1 MVKQHTISHKKWDI
15 PIIVL
20 TMTLALVVL
29 SIISVGI
36 GAVWIP
42 PQEVLALL
50 KGHLDGSSAAYT
62 GKVLSHDIIIWS
74 IRLPRVI
81 LGAMVGVGL
90 SVAGAIFQGLFRNPM
105 ADPYVIGVSSG
116 AALGAVVAILLLGS
130 RSFQY
135 TYGIPAFAFVC
146 AVLTIL
152 LVYNLARTGGKVPV
166 MTLLLAGIA
175 VNSFLSA
182 LQSLAMFY
190 SGDRLHQVIFWL
202 LGGFSSRGW
211 DYVWMFIPYAVVGI
225 TIAFMYARELNG
237 MLIGEE
243 QAQHLGID
251 VERVKLMLLIAAA
264 LLIGSCVSV
273 SGLIGFVG
281 LIIPH
286 MVRLIIGPDHRVLLP
301 LVALTGAIFMVG
313 ADMAARTIIAPE
325 ELPVGVVT
333 ALIGGPFFVY
343 LLRKHKSYLYR

>member
-1 MVKQHTISHKKWDI
+1 MQRNTKRVSVIMGVLALFLLML
-15 PIIVL
+15 IIVG
-20 TMTLALVVL
+20 
-29 SIISVGI
+29 IGI

-42 PQEVLALL
+42 PAEVLSLL
-50 KGHLDGSSAAYT
+50 NGHLT
-62 GKVLSHDIIIWS
+62 GDSTNFGGKMLSHDIIIWS
-74 IRLPRVI
+74 IRLPRVL
-81 LGAMVGVGL
+81 LGAMVGVSL

-116 AALGAVVAILLLGS
+116 AALGAVAAILLLGS
-130 RSFQY
+130 AGLK
-135 TYGIPAFAFVC
+135 YGYSIPAFAFIC
-146 AVLTIL
+146 AVLTIF
-152 LVYNLARTGGKVPV
+152 LVYSLARTGGKVPV

-190 SGDRLHQVIFWL
+190 SGDQMHQVVFWL

-211 DYVWMFIPYAVVGI
+211 EYIWMFMPYALIGTV
-225 TIAFMYARELNG
+225 IAFLYARELNG

-251 VERVKLMLLIAAA
+251 VEKVKIMLLIASA
-264 LLIGSCVSV
+264 LLIGASVSV

-286 MVRLIIGPDHRVLLP
+286 VVRLVIGPDHRVLLP
-301 LVALTGAIFMVG
+301 MVALTGAIFMVG
-313 ADMAARTIIAPE
+313 ADILARTIIAPE

-333 ALIGGPFFVY
+333 ALIGGPFFIY
-343 LLRKHKSYLYR
+343 LLRSQKTSLYK

>member
-1 MVKQHTISHKKWDI
+1 MIMLILTLVLVLLV
-15 PIIVL
+15 IIG
-20 TMTLALVVL
+20 
-29 SIISVGI
+29 IGI

-42 PQEVLALL
+42 PQEVVALL
-50 KGHLDGSSAAYT
+50 KGHLDGSSASYT
-62 GKVLSHDIIIWS
+62 GKMLSHDIIIWS
-74 IRLPRVI
+74 IRLPRVL
-81 LGAMVGVGL
+81 LGAMVGIGL

-116 AALGAVVAILLLGS
+116 AALGAVSAILLLGS
-130 RSFQY
+130 SGLKY
-135 TYGIPAFAFVC
+135 TYGIPVFAFIC
-146 AVLTIL
+146 AVLTIF

-190 SGDRLHQVIFWL
+190 SGDQLHQVVFWL

-211 DYVWMFIPYAVVGI
+211 DYVWMFIPYALIG
-225 TIAFMYARELNG
+225 TAIAFMYARELNG

-251 VERVKLMLLIAAA
+251 VERVKLMLLVAAA

-286 MVRLIIGPDHRVLLP
+286 VVRLIIGPDHRVLLP
-301 LVALTGAIFMVG
+301 MVALTGAIFMVG
-313 ADMAARTIIAPE
+313 ADMVARTIIAPE

-333 ALIGGPFFVY
+333 ALIGGPFFIY
-343 LLRKHKSYLYR
+343 LLRKQKSSLYK

>member
-1 MVKQHTISHKKWDI
+1 MRRNTKRVSVIMS
-15 PIIVL
+15 V
-20 TMTLALVVL
+20 LALVL
-29 SIISVGI
+29 IILVIVGIGI

-42 PQEVLALL
+42 PSEVLSLIN
-50 KGHLDGSSAAYT
+50 GHLNGSSVNYDGQT
-62 GKVLSHDIIIWS
+62 LSHDIIIWS
-74 IRLPRVI
+74 IRFPRVL
-81 LGAMVGVGL
+81 LGAMVGVSL

-116 AALGAVVAILLLGS
+116 AALGAVAAILLLGS
-130 RSFQY
+130 AGLKYSY
-135 TYGIPAFAFVC
+135 SIPAFAFIC
-146 AVLTIL
+146 AVLTIF
-152 LVYNLARTGGKVPV
+152 LVYSLARTGGKVPV

-190 SGDRLHQVIFWL
+190 SGDQMHQVVFWL

-211 DYVWMFIPYAVVGI
+211 EYILMFMPYALIGTV
-225 TIAFMYARELNG
+225 IAFLYARELNG

-251 VERVKLMLLIAAA
+251 VEKVKIMLLIASA
-264 LLIGSCVSV
+264 LLIGASVSV

-286 MVRLIIGPDHRVLLP
+286 VVRLVIGPDHRVLLP
-301 LVALTGAIFMVG
+301 MVALTGAIFMVG
-313 ADMAARTIIAPE
+313 ADILARTIIAPE

-333 ALIGGPFFVY
+333 ALIGGPFFIY
-343 LLRKHKSYLYR
+343 LLRSQKTSLYK

>member
-1 MVKQHTISHKKWDI
+1 MQRNNKPVSIIMGLLTLVL
-15 PIIVL
+15 IVL
-20 TMTLALVVL
+20 
-29 SIISVGI
+29 IILGIGI

-42 PQEVLALL
+42 PGEVLSLIN
-50 KGHLDGSSAAYT
+50 GHLNGSSINYQGQT
-62 GKVLSHDIIIWS
+62 LSHDIIIWS
-74 IRLPRVI
+74 IRFPRVL
-81 LGAMVGVGL
+81 LGAMVGISL

-116 AALGAVVAILLLGS
+116 SALGAVAAILLLGS
-130 RSFQY
+130 TGLKYSY
-135 TYGIPAFAFVC
+135 SIPAFAFVC
-146 AVLTIL
+146 AILTIF
-152 LVYNLARTGGKVPV
+152 LVYSLARTGGRVPV

-190 SGDRLHQVIFWL
+190 SGDQMHQVVFWL

-211 DYVWMFIPYAVVGI
+211 EYIGMFMPYALIGI
-225 TIAFMYARELNG
+225 VIAFVYTRELNG

-251 VERVKLMLLIAAA
+251 VERVKIMLLIASA
-264 LLIGSCVSV
+264 LLIGASVSV

-286 MVRLIIGPDHRVLLP
+286 VVRLVVGPDHRVLLP
-301 LVALTGAIFMVG
+301 MVALTGAIFMVG
-313 ADMAARTIIAPE
+313 ADIVARTIIAPE

-333 ALIGGPFFVY
+333 ALIGGPFFIY
-343 LLRKHKSYLYR
+343 LLRRHKTSIYR

>member
-1 MVKQHTISHKKWDI
+1 MQ
-15 PIIVL
+15 
-20 TMTLALVVL
+20 LVNKPVSLIMFFL
-29 SIISVGI
+29 SLLLLLLVILGIGI

-42 PQEVLALL
+42 PLEVLSLAG
-50 KGHLDGSSAAYT
+50 GHLDGSSAAYQ
-62 GKVLSHDIIIWS
+62 GQMLSHDIIIWS
-74 IRLPRVI
+74 IRLPRVL
-81 LGAMVGVGL
+81 LGAMVGTSL

-116 AALGAVVAILLLGS
+116 SALGAVAAILLLGS
-130 RSFQY
+130 TGLRYSY
-135 TYGIPAFAFVC
+135 SIPAFAFVC
-146 AVLTIL
+146 AILTIF
-152 LVYNLARTGGKVPV
+152 LVYSLARTGGKVPV

-190 SGDRLHQVIFWL
+190 SGDQMHQVVFWL

-211 DYVWMFIPYAVVGI
+211 EYIWMFMPYALIGTV
-225 TIAFMYARELNG
+225 IAFIYARELNG

-251 VERVKLMLLIAAA
+251 VERVKIMLLTASA
-264 LLIGSCVSV
+264 LLVGASVSV

-286 MVRLIIGPDHRVLLP
+286 VVRLLIGPDHRKLLP
-301 LVALTGAIFMVG
+301 MVALTGAIFMVG
-313 ADMAARTIIAPE
+313 ADILARTIIAPE

-333 ALIGGPFFVY
+333 ALIGGPFFIY
-343 LLRKHKSYLYR
+343 LLRRHKTALYK

>member
-1 MVKQHTISHKKWDI
+1 MQHRKKHV
-15 PIIVL
+15 PIIIGL
-20 TMTLALVVL
+20 LALLLVIL
-29 SIISVGI
+29 LLIGIGI

-42 PQEVLALL
+42 PGEVLSLIKSGLNA
-50 KGHLDGSSAAYT
+50 SSSGYS
-62 GKVLSHDIIIWS
+62 GQMLSHYIIIWS
-74 IRLPRVI
+74 IRFPRVL
-81 LGAMVGVGL
+81 LGAMVGICL

-116 AALGAVVAILLLGS
+116 AALGAVAAILLLGNLGIRYS
-130 RSFQY
+130 YS
-135 TYGIPAFAFVC
+135 IPAFAFVC
-146 AVLTIL
+146 AILTIL

-190 SGDRLHQVIFWL
+190 SGDQLHQVVFWL
-202 LGGFSSRGW
+202 MGGFSSRGW
-211 DYVWMFIPYAVVGI
+211 EYIGMFMPYAVIG
-225 TIAFMYARELNG
+225 TAIAFLYTRELNG

-251 VERVKLMLLIAAA
+251 VERVKIILLVAAA
-264 LLIGSCVSV
+264 LLIGASVSV

-286 MVRLIIGPDHRVLLP
+286 VVRLIIGPDHRVLLP
-301 LVALTGAIFMVG
+301 MVALTGAIFMVG
-313 ADMAARTIIAPE
+313 ADIIARTVIAPE

-333 ALIGGPFFVY
+333 ALIGGPFFIY
-343 LLRKHKSYLYR
+343 LLRKQKTTLYK

>member
-1 MVKQHTISHKKWDI
+1 MQHKK
-15 PIIVL
+15 PISIIIGL
-20 TMTLALVVL
+20 LALSL
-29 SIISVGI
+29 IILMLIGIGI

-42 PQEVLALL
+42 PAEVLSLIN
-50 KGHLDGSSAAYT
+50 GHLNGSSSSYS
-62 GKVLSHDIIIWS
+62 GQMQSHDIIIWS
-74 IRLPRVI
+74 IRFPRVL
-81 LGAMVGVGL
+81 LGAMVGVCL

-116 AALGAVVAILLLGS
+116 AALGAVAAILLLGS
-130 RSFQY
+130 LGLKYSY
-135 TYGIPAFAFVC
+135 SIPAFAFVC

-152 LVYNLARTGGKVPV
+152 LVYSLARTGGKVPV

-190 SGDRLHQVIFWL
+190 SGDQMHQVVFWL

-211 DYVWMFIPYAVVGI
+211 EYIWMFMPYAVIG
-225 TIAFMYARELNG
+225 TAIAFLYTRELNG

-251 VERVKLMLLIAAA
+251 VERVKVMLLIAAA
-264 LLIGSCVSV
+264 LLIGASVSV

-286 MVRLIIGPDHRVLLP
+286 VVRLIIGPDHRVLLP
-301 LVALTGAIFMVG
+301 MVALTGAVFMVG
-313 ADMAARTIIAPE
+313 ADIIARTVIAPE

-333 ALIGGPFFVY
+333 ALIGGPFFIY
-343 LLRKHKSYLYR
+343 LLRGQKSSLYK